1 MYELENYIKYPT
13 ECRVDNKITKKQ
25 IYETAELKTKDQ
37 QTFKDV
43 EKINWIY
50 SLKKNNT
57 NIDSYSDKEVE
68 YSEVE
73 IIEIIMRKKN
83 EKNID
88 RIADIIHRTIPYPT
102 LLIFHYY
109 EQVRLCVAHQREHK
123 SDYSKITLTDL
134 RITKWINLI
143 DLDVLDEKLFE
154 NLKLENLNHTNF
166 YKLYES
172 IVNSII
178 IYNGSKEVGKEI
190 KIPAEEIRQINN
202 QIYEIDKKIRKYK
215 AELNKE
221 TQFNK
226 KVDINMEISKLHQQK
241 IKLIESLKG
250 EYLWKKQH

>member
-1 MYELENYIKYPT
+1 MYELEDYLKYPT

-43 EKINWIY
+43 EKIKWLY

-57 NIDSYSDKEVE
+57 NIDTFTDNEKDYTEI
-68 YSEVE
+68 E
-73 IIEIIMRKKN
+73 IIEITLRKKQ

-109 EQVRLCVAHQREHK
+109 EQIRLCVAHQREHK

-134 RITKWINLI
+134 RITKWINLLE
-143 DLDVLDEKLFE
+143 LDTLDKKLFE
-154 NLKLENLNHTNF
+154 NLKLENLSHTNF
-166 YKLYES
+166 YKLYED
-172 IVNSII
+172 IVNNII

-226 KVDINMEISKLHQQK
+226 QTEINMEIVKLNKEKKTLQE
-241 IKLIESLKG
+241 KLE
-250 EYLWKKQH
+250 EE